1 MQDSPSEPTQVAE
14 ATVEV
19 PPKCTKDEEREI
31 MLQWL
36 ETDNNYQLVWGNE
49 REKSRGLDAWKSA
62 ASFFKKKCRVTLSP
76 TNMKARFR
84 RYREAFFAIEAEQE
98 KGPISEGVQP
108 ENGVESQAVA
118 LYGYGRMAA
127 LCAGSTRSNPSFE
140 VSTGRGQVTF
150 GSKTTK
156 YTVADA
162 TVDAGRA
169 HSGISNDCEPV
180 FEGEWDE
187 DEEDEEEEV
196 GEALVDNTSYKG
208 KTYAKHRSK
217 TPAASSVTKSM
228 ISKRTRS
235 ISPGR
240 NKRPF
245 EDSSPQKSAPIGLH
259 DQQPPQRG
267 ALEQLVS
274 MFSQRHTAVDE
285 LMTKKFQQLCDD
297 IARLHHCQAILHVS
311 LGATDNSGLGS
322 SLGLAANTPSSLDTR
337 FNVTLSGDYQRVM
350 NARGAILRN
359 SPLKARLSIPVS
371 KSLISSP
378 PDSGNI
384 KEQRRRRTRGQSS
397 SQSNLQAPA
406 DTDPESISH
415 TTQDTAP
422 TADVL
427 STVARNEKADDDTH
441 SLTPAASPAA
451 VDGPSKASTLSA
463 PSPLT
468 SSCAPTFTVLPHFRT
483 SVDHISATT
492 KTTIT
497 LLSSRIDA
505 TASNQSTKAIFARQ
519 DVVELQVTGSWENAE
534 AARVLLLV
542 AIDTLQP
549 GVVSE
554 RLQVEL
560 KYQNMIGGRK
570 RQDLQDLMARTG
582 TSIYLTSPFVQTANK
597 SGCPVD
603 PRYNDI
609 YITGEP
615 KQVAVAKEALTRAYN
630 RAQAS
635 SISCTR
641 EVDIATRK
649 LDWMLQHHREKL
661 RSIMLDNASFI
672 AFPPLG
678 GTHPSIFVYGESNVN
693 VERTIRTVMQLSCH
707 FQCGSI
713 TRRDS
718 ALSMHMPHAVPS
730 IINICKVI
738 SQASGAEVEYRNNG
752 FLMFGNEIQT
762 RTAMQ
767 FLMEIDLVKTLP
779 FEFKFTVELANEHR
793 EFISGKKN
801 GKINRIMK
809 ATGARIKF
817 DQCNGYNFYVDLGST
832 IAAKT
837 MEALAL
843 LQEELPAEISFYVPE
858 TYHKRIIGVGGK
870 NIQRIMKKYGVYVKF
885 SNSEEFAILG
895 GYFDNQDN
903 VVARTPSKNAVN
915 LENLKQAVMEFVGP
929 KDKDFV
935 RHNLIIP
942 KQDHIALLTRHAE
955 SLRQIHE
962 DTNAAVLF
970 PERETGSDIVTVCGP
985 ELYIQQATT
994 MLLSMAQ
1001 ERFTFLVPYSKALV
1015 EVLDLP
1021 EFMSEVVDVIK
1032 QAWNITLVT
1041 PSTSFYPNDTVTSQ
1055 SSADSA
1061 DSSSKLAES
1070 SLNPR
1075 RADEEAAVAEGDQS
1089 AGQGERSNTV
1099 SSADASRPTTP
1110 LGDLAFVF
1118 EYTRNNEDSLQ
1129 NAKQVFDRFLIRHQ
1143 IEINEEEIHIP
1154 HLRPE
1159 PTVDIF
1165 LHPRT
1170 PSALNIGD
1178 LQTPVTTDYALFD
1191 TAAGGAF
1198 NIATGSRRPGDA
1210 SPLVTSDIRALFG
1223 TGNTSAL
1230 PSLNT
1235 SPSRWSD
1242 HSRHSSSFLASPS
1255 AAPGSS
1261 FGLGSVPSIGQNN
1274 GSPSTFTRVASM
1286 PSDPWAPAK
1295 HHQRHSQVSG
1305 NYLGSIGDLRSAP
1318 PGMTNASLS
1327 SPGSHGS
1334 GFYSQSGY
1342 TQYPAEGSY
1351 NKPPGF
1357 QALTSASS
1365 GHRYSG
1371 SNSPVHGA
1379 NSTIGNY
1386 DGLMGH
1392 SQGSPQNASPQ
1403 RQQSLE
1409 SPSSRGSMQYLD
1421 DKLFS
1426 GSTFGP
1432 GYGPSLNSGNARPVH
1447 QQQMTYQ
1454 HQQQFQH
1461 HQQQSQPFSGQAYSS
1476 HLSLQPGVSYPQ
1488 QRQRHSSQNSA
1499 ASHHTMGLGPIG
1511 SGPGSAGGS
1520 VNSDEIS
1527 TEEDSDEVFDEMRN
1541 RQKGHT
1547 VGGSSAL
1554 FKPHPQVQ
1562 ITSGSGYEGYS
1573 SHNSSSSSLFNRRG
1587 SGGSTHSL
1595 QQPYFSGGG
1604 IDVYGQNGLV
1614 GAMEKHSL
1622 NGHHGHH
1629 QESGDMNVGG
1639 GRSFQGRL
1647 AQGRQ
1652 STGIANQG
1660 AGGGLS
1666 GLNAGSRFDDDRGFF
1681 TSGFGGIIGD
1691 GAHGYGRLGSSST
1704 SGSSST
1710 ATQGLGQHQHVPQAY
1725 ESSFGSGLHGGNSHS
1740 NGFDGFGGKIDLSGG
1755 DEIIRSESFDK
1766 AGLSA
1771 SSSLAFYMNPPL
1783 QHASAGRLNEGSR
1796 LAGWDR

>member
-1 MQDSPSEPTQVAE
+1 ME
-14 ATVEV
+14 
-19 PPKCTKDEEREI
+19 
-31 MLQWL
+31 
-36 ETDNNYQLVWGNE
+36 GNTIL
-49 REKSRGLDAWKSA
+49 SLCFVSA
-62 ASFFKKKCRVTLSP
+62 R
-76 TNMKARFR
+76 
-84 RYREAFFAIEAEQE
+84 
-98 KGPISEGVQP
+98 
-108 ENGVESQAVA
+108 
-118 LYGYGRMAA
+118 
-127 LCAGSTRSNPSFE
+127 
-140 VSTGRGQVTF
+140 
-150 GSKTTK
+150 
-156 YTVADA
+156 
-162 TVDAGRA
+162 
-169 HSGISNDCEPV
+169 
-180 FEGEWDE
+180 
-187 DEEDEEEEV
+187 
-196 GEALVDNTSYKG
+196 
-208 KTYAKHRSK
+208 
-217 TPAASSVTKSM
+217 
-228 ISKRTRS
+228 
-235 ISPGR
+235 
-240 NKRPF
+240 
-245 EDSSPQKSAPIGLH
+245 
-259 DQQPPQRG
+259 
-267 ALEQLVS
+267 
-274 MFSQRHTAVDE
+274 AVDE

-297 IARLHHCQAILHVS
+297 ITRLHHCQAILHVS
-311 LGATDNSGLGS
+311 LGATDSSGNGS
-322 SLGLAANTPSSLDTR
+322 SPGSAANPNSTLLDTR

-371 KSLISSP
+371 KSLISQP
-378 PDSGNI
+378 PDSGSIQERPQLGRN
-384 KEQRRRRTRGQSS
+384 RAQSTP
-397 SQSNLQAPA
+397 QSNRPGSANIV
-406 DTDPESISH
+406 TESISH
-415 TTQDTAP
+415 TTTDLALP
-422 TADVL
+422 SDVL
-427 STVARNEKADDDTH
+427 TAAVTNEKADDDTH
-441 SLTPAASPAA
+441 SQTFAASHAA
-451 VDGPSKASTLSA
+451 VDNPSKASAPSA
-463 PSPLT
+463 PSPLRST
-468 SSCAPTFTVLPHFRT
+468 SEPTFTVLPQFRA

-497 LLSSRIDA
+497 LLSSPMDASAANRI
-505 TASNQSTKAIFARQ
+505 TKAIFARQ

-542 AIDTLQP
+542 AIDTLQQ

-649 LDWMLQHHREKL
+649 LDWMLQNHREKL
-661 RSIMLDNASFI
+661 RTIMLDNASFI

-752 FLMFGNEIQT
+752 FLMFGNEVQT

-767 FLMEIDLVKTLP
+767 FLMEVDLVKALP

-817 DQCNGYNFYVDLGST
+817 DQCNGYNFYVDLGSA

-935 RHNLIIP
+935 RHNLVIP
-942 KQDHIALLTRHAE
+942 KQDHTALLTRHAD

-962 DTNAAVLF
+962 DTNTAVLF

-994 MLLSMAQ
+994 MLLSMVQ
-1001 ERFTFLVPYSKALV
+1001 EQFTCLVPYSESLV
-1015 EVLDLP
+1015 RVLDLP
-1021 EFMSEVVDVIK
+1021 EFTSEVVDVVK

-1041 PSTSFYPNDTVTSQ
+1041 PFTGSNPNGTSASQ

-1061 DSSSKLAES
+1061 DSTSKLAET
-1070 SLNPR
+1070 SLNQR
-1075 RADEEAAVAEGDQS
+1075 GTDGGTAEVDGDQS
-1089 AGQGERSNTV
+1089 IEQSERFKV
-1099 SSADASRPTTP
+1099 LSSTSASRPTTP
-1110 LGDLAFVF
+1110 LEDLAFVF
-1118 EYTRNNEDSLQ
+1118 GYTRNNEDSLQ
-1129 NAKQVFDRFLIRHQ
+1129 NAKQILDRFLLRHH
-1143 IEINEEEIHIP
+1143 IEINEEEIQIP

-1159 PTVDIF
+1159 PAVDIF
-1165 LHPRT
+1165 LHTRT
-1170 PSALNIGD
+1170 PSALSAGD
-1178 LQTPVTTDYALFD
+1178 LQTSVTTDYALFD
-1191 TAAGGAF
+1191 TAAGGPF
-1198 NIATGSRRPGDA
+1198 NIASGSRRPADA
-1210 SPLVTSDIRALFG
+1210 SSPLITSDIRALFG
-1223 TGNTSAL
+1223 SGSTSAL

-1242 HSRHSSSFLASPS
+1242 HSRHSSSFIASPS
-1255 AAPGSS
+1255 AAPGSP

-1274 GSPSTFTRVASM
+1274 GSPATYTRVASM
-1286 PSDPWAPAK
+1286 PSDPWAPTK

-1305 NYLGSIGDLRSAP
+1305 NYLGSIGDLRSTP

-1327 SPGSHGS
+1327 ASGSHGS

-1342 TQYPAEGSY
+1342 TQYPAEGAY

-1371 SNSPVHGA
+1371 SNSPVHGT
-1379 NSTIGNY
+1379 NSAIGNY
-1386 DGLMGH
+1386 DNLLGH
-1392 SQGSPQNASPQ
+1392 SQGSPQNASSQ

-1409 SPSSRGSMQYLD
+1409 SPSARGSMQYLD
-1421 DKLFS
+1421 DKMFS

-1432 GYGPSLNSGNARPVH
+1432 GYGPALNSGNPRPVH

-1454 HQQQFQH
+1454 HQPQFQH
-1461 HQQQSQPFSGQAYSS
+1461 HQQQPQPFSGQTYSS
-1476 HLSLQPGVSYPQ
+1476 HLSLQPGHSYPQ

-1541 RQKGHT
+1541 RQKGNT
-1547 VGGSSAL
+1547 VGSSSAL
-1554 FKPHPQVQ
+1554 FSPHQQVPA
-1562 ITSGSGYEGYS
+1562 TSGSGYEGYS

-1604 IDVYGQNGLV
+1604 IDLYGQNGLV
-1614 GAMEKHSL
+1614 SAMEKHSL
-1622 NGHHGHH
+1622 NGHHSHH
-1629 QESGDMNVGG
+1629 QDNGDLNVGG

-1647 AQGRQ
+1647 AHGRQ
-1652 STGIANQG
+1652 STGISNQG
-1660 AGGGLS
+1660 TPGGLS
-1666 GLNAGSRFDDDRGFF
+1666 GLNAGTRFDDDRGFF
-1681 TSGFGGIIGD
+1681 NSGFGGIIGD
-1691 GAHGYGRLGSSST
+1691 GAHGYGRLGSST
-1704 SGSSST
+1704 SGSSATST
-1710 ATQGLGQHQHVPQAY
+1710 HGLGQQQHALQPY
-1725 ESSFGSGLHGGNSHS
+1725 ESSFGSGLHGGSSHS
-1740 NGFDGFGGKIDLSGG
+1740 TGFDGFGGKIDLNGAG
-1755 DEIIRSESFDK
+1755 DEIIRSEPFDK

-1771 SSSLAFYMNPPL
+1771 PSSLAFYMDPPL
-1783 QHASAGRLNEGSR
+1783 QHASAGRVSEGSR
-1796 LAGWDR
+1796 LTGWER

>member
-1 MQDSPSEPTQVAE
+1 ME
-14 ATVEV
+14 
-19 PPKCTKDEEREI
+19 
-31 MLQWL
+31 
-36 ETDNNYQLVWGNE
+36 GN
-49 REKSRGLDAWKSA
+49 
-62 ASFFKKKCRVTLSP
+62 TILS
-76 TNMKARFR
+76 
-84 RYREAFFAIEAEQE
+84 
-98 KGPISEGVQP
+98 
-108 ENGVESQAVA
+108 
-118 LYGYGRMAA
+118 
-127 LCAGSTRSNPSFE
+127 LCF
-140 VSTGRGQVTF
+140 VSVR
-150 GSKTTK
+150 
-156 YTVADA
+156 
-162 TVDAGRA
+162 
-169 HSGISNDCEPV
+169 
-180 FEGEWDE
+180 
-187 DEEDEEEEV
+187 
-196 GEALVDNTSYKG
+196 
-208 KTYAKHRSK
+208 
-217 TPAASSVTKSM
+217 
-228 ISKRTRS
+228 
-235 ISPGR
+235 
-240 NKRPF
+240 
-245 EDSSPQKSAPIGLH
+245 
-259 DQQPPQRG
+259 
-267 ALEQLVS
+267 
-274 MFSQRHTAVDE
+274 AVDE

-297 IARLHHCQAILHVS
+297 ITRLHHCQAILHVS
-311 LGATDNSGLGS
+311 LGATDSSGNGSTLGS
-322 SLGLAANTPSSLDTR
+322 AANTSSTLDTR

-371 KSLISSP
+371 KSLISLP
-378 PDSGNI
+378 PDSGSI
-384 KEQRRRRTRGQSS
+384 KEQQRRRRNRGQSAP
-397 SQSNLQAPA
+397 QSILQGSANVG
-406 DTDPESISH
+406 TESISH
-415 TTQDTAP
+415 TKTDIAITSHVFTA
-422 TADVL
+422 A
-427 STVARNEKADDDTH
+427 AQNEKADDDTH
-441 SLTPAASPAA
+441 SKPLAVSQAA
-451 VDGPSKASTLSA
+451 VDDPSKASTPPAS
-463 PSPLT
+463 SPLGST
-468 SSCAPTFTVLPHFRT
+468 FAPTFTVLPQFRI
-483 SVDHISATT
+483 SVDHISALT

-497 LLSSRIDA
+497 LLSSPIDA
-505 TASNQSTKAIFARQ
+505 TAANRSTKAIFARQ

-542 AIDTLQP
+542 AIDTLQA
-549 GVVSE
+549 GIVSE

-649 LDWMLQHHREKL
+649 LDWMLQNHREKL
-661 RSIMLDNASFI
+661 RTIMLDNASFI

-767 FLMEIDLVKTLP
+767 FLMEVDLVKALP

-915 LENLKQAVMEFVGP
+915 LDNLKQAVMEFVGP

-942 KQDHIALLTRHAE
+942 KQDHIVLLTRHAD

-994 MLLSMAQ
+994 MLLSMVQ
-1001 ERFTFLVPYSKALV
+1001 EQFTFLVPYSNALV
-1015 EVLDLP
+1015 RVLDLA
-1021 EFMSEVVDVIK
+1021 EFTSEVVDMIK

-1041 PSTSFYPNDTVTSQ
+1041 PLSGVNSNEAAASR

-1070 SLNPR
+1070 SLKQR
-1075 RADEEAAVAEGDQS
+1075 RVDGEAADVDGVQS
-1089 AGQGERSNTV
+1089 TEQGERSKAV
-1099 SSADASRPTTP
+1099 SSADASRPTMP
-1110 LGDLAFVF
+1110 LRDVAFVF
-1118 EYTRNNEDSLQ
+1118 EYARSNEDSLQ
-1129 NAKQVFDRFLIRHQ
+1129 NAKQVFDRFLLHHQ

-1154 HLRPE
+1154 RLRPE
-1159 PTVDIF
+1159 PAVDIF
-1165 LHPRT
+1165 LHTRT
-1170 PSALNIGD
+1170 PSALSIGGKLPLYTGSYICSHLRGVTLTRKCDIAPID

-1198 NIATGSRRPGDA
+1198 NIGSGSRRPADT

-1223 TGNTSAL
+1223 SGNTSAL
-1230 PSLNT
+1230 PSLNA

-1242 HSRHSSSFLASPS
+1242 HSRHSSSFSASPS
-1255 AAPGSS
+1255 AAPGSP
-1261 FGLGSVPSIGQNN
+1261 FGLGSVPNIGQNN
-1274 GSPSTFTRVASM
+1274 GSPATYTRVASM

-1295 HHQRHSQVSG
+1295 QHQRHSQVSG
-1305 NYLGSIGDLRSAP
+1305 NYLGSIGDLRSTP

-1327 SPGSHGS
+1327 APGSHGG
-1334 GFYSQSGY
+1334 GFYAQSGY
-1342 TQYPAEGSY
+1342 TQYPAEGTY

-1371 SNSPVHGA
+1371 SNSPVHAVNGA
-1379 NSTIGNY
+1379 IGNY
-1386 DGLMGH
+1386 DNLLGH

-1409 SPSSRGSMQYLD
+1409 SPGARGSMQYLD
-1421 DKLFS
+1421 DNVFS

-1432 GYGPSLNSGNARPVH
+1432 GYGPALNSGNTRAV
-1447 QQQMTYQ
+1447 QMAYQ
-1454 HQQQFQH
+1454 PQPQFQH
-1461 HQQQSQPFSGQAYSS
+1461 HQQQSQPFSGQTYSS
-1476 HLSLQPGVSYPQ
+1476 HLSLQPGHSYPQ

-1547 VGGSSAL
+1547 VSSSSTL
-1554 FKPHPQVQ
+1554 FKPHQQVQ

-1595 QQPYFSGGG
+1595 QQPYFAGGG

-1614 GAMEKHSL
+1614 SAMEKHSL

-1629 QESGDMNVGG
+1629 QDSGDMNVGS

-1652 STGIANQG
+1652 STGISNQG
-1660 AGGGLS
+1660 TSGGLS
-1666 GLNAGSRFDDDRGFF
+1666 GLNTGTRFDDDRGFF

-1691 GAHGYGRLGSSST
+1691 GAHGYGRLGSST
-1704 SGSSST
+1704 SGSSATS
-1710 ATQGLGQHQHVPQAY
+1710 TQGLGQQQHALQPY
-1725 ESSFGSGLHGGNSHS
+1725 ESSFGSGLNGGSSHS
-1740 NGFDGFGGKIDLSGG
+1740 NGFDGFGGKIDLNGAG
-1755 DEIIRSESFDK
+1755 DEIIRSEPFDK

-1771 SSSLAFYMNPPL
+1771 PSSLAFYMNPSL
-1783 QHASAGRLNEGSR
+1783 QNASASRVSEGSR
-1796 LAGWDR
+1796 LAGWER

>member
-1 MQDSPSEPTQVAE
+1 
-14 ATVEV
+14 
-19 PPKCTKDEEREI
+19 
-31 MLQWL
+31 ML
-36 ETDNNYQLVWGNE
+36 
-49 REKSRGLDAWKSA
+49 
-62 ASFFKKKCRVTLSP
+62 
-76 TNMKARFR
+76 
-84 RYREAFFAIEAEQE
+84 
-98 KGPISEGVQP
+98 
-108 ENGVESQAVA
+108 
-118 LYGYGRMAA
+118 
-127 LCAGSTRSNPSFE
+127 
-140 VSTGRGQVTF
+140 
-150 GSKTTK
+150 
-156 YTVADA
+156 
-162 TVDAGRA
+162 
-169 HSGISNDCEPV
+169 
-180 FEGEWDE
+180 
-187 DEEDEEEEV
+187 
-196 GEALVDNTSYKG
+196 
-208 KTYAKHRSK
+208 AK
-217 TPAASSVTKSM
+217 
-228 ISKRTRS
+228 
-235 ISPGR
+235 
-240 NKRPF
+240 
-245 EDSSPQKSAPIGLH
+245 
-259 DQQPPQRG
+259 
-267 ALEQLVS
+267 
-274 MFSQRHTAVDE
+274 
-285 LMTKKFQQLCDD
+285 
-297 IARLHHCQAILHVS
+297 
-311 LGATDNSGLGS
+311 
-322 SLGLAANTPSSLDTR
+322 
-337 FNVTLSGDYQRVM
+337 
-350 NARGAILRN
+350 
-359 SPLKARLSIPVS
+359 LSIPVS
-371 KSLISSP
+371 KSLISLS
-378 PDSGNI
+378 PDSGSI
-384 KEQRRRRTRGQSS
+384 KEQQRRRRNRGQSAP
-397 SQSNLQAPA
+397 QPNLQGSARVG
-406 DTDPESISH
+406 TESIS
-415 TTQDTAP
+415 TTNKAL
-422 TADVL
+422 AFDVFPAA
-427 STVARNEKADDDTH
+427 ARNEKTDDDTP
-441 SLTPAASPAA
+441 SQTLVASSATVDDLTNAATP
-451 VDGPSKASTLSA
+451 SA
-463 PSPLT
+463 PSPTRPT
-468 SSCAPTFTVLPHFRT
+468 STPTFSVLPQFRT

-497 LLSSRIDA
+497 LLSSPIDA
-505 TASNQSTKAIFARQ
+505 TTASQLTKAVFARQ

-549 GVVSE
+549 GIVSE

-615 KQVAVAKEALTRAYN
+615 MQVAVAKEELTRAYN

-635 SISCTR
+635 SVSCTR

-661 RSIMLDNASFI
+661 RTIMLDNASFI

-767 FLMEIDLVKTLP
+767 FLMEVDLVKALP

-832 IAAKT
+832 IATKT

-942 KQDHIALLTRHAE
+942 KQDHTTLLTRHAD

-994 MLLSMAQ
+994 MLLSMVQ
-1001 ERFTFLVPYSKALV
+1001 EHFTFFVPYSNALV
-1015 EVLDLP
+1015 RVLELP
-1021 EFMSEVVDVIK
+1021 EFTSEVVDTIK
-1032 QAWNITLVT
+1032 QAWNISLVI
-1041 PSTSFYPNDTVTSQ
+1041 PSISLNPYAMAASQ

-1070 SLNPR
+1070 GSNPR
-1075 RADEEAAVAEGDQS
+1075 RAVDEAADAGGIQS
-1089 AGQGERSNTV
+1089 TEQGERSKAL
-1099 SSADASRPTTP
+1099 SSGDALRPTVP
-1110 LGDLAFVF
+1110 PGSLAFVF
-1118 EYTRNNEDSLQ
+1118 EYTRNSEDSLQ
-1129 NAKQVFDRFLIRHQ
+1129 SAKQVFDRFLLRHQ

-1159 PTVDIF
+1159 PAVDIF
-1165 LHPRT
+1165 LHTRT
-1170 PSALNIGD
+1170 PLALSIGD
-1178 LQTPVTTDYALFD
+1178 LQTSVTTDYALFD
-1191 TAAGGAF
+1191 TAAGSAF
-1198 NIATGSRRPGDA
+1198 NMAPGSRRPADA

-1223 TGNTSAL
+1223 SGNTSAL

-1242 HSRHSSSFLASPS
+1242 HSRHSSSFIASPS
-1255 AAPGSS
+1255 AAPGSP
-1261 FGLGSVPSIGQNN
+1261 FGLGSVSNIGQNN
-1274 GSPSTFTRVASM
+1274 GSPAAYNRVSSM

-1295 HHQRHSQVSG
+1295 HQQRHSQVSG
-1305 NYLGSIGDLRSAP
+1305 NYLGSIGDLRSTP
-1318 PGMTNASLS
+1318 PGIANTSLS
-1327 SPGSHGS
+1327 APGSHGS
-1334 GFYSQSGY
+1334 GFYTQSGY
-1342 TQYPAEGSY
+1342 TQYPAEGAY
-1351 NKPPGF
+1351 NKVPGF
-1357 QALTSASS
+1357 QTMASAST

-1371 SNSPVHGA
+1371 SNSPVHGTHSA
-1379 NSTIGNY
+1379 VGNF
-1386 DGLMGH
+1386 DNLLGH

-1403 RQQSLE
+1403 RQQALE
-1409 SPSSRGSMQYLD
+1409 SPSARGSMQYLD
-1421 DKLFS
+1421 DKMFS

-1432 GYGPSLNSGNARPVH
+1432 GYGPALNSGNTRPVH
-1447 QQQMTYQ
+1447 QQQTPFQ
-1454 HQQQFQH
+1454 HQSQFQH
-1461 HQQQSQPFSGQAYSS
+1461 HQQQSQPFSGQTYSS
-1476 HLSLQPGVSYPQ
+1476 HLSLQPSHTYPQ

-1547 VGGSSAL
+1547 VGSSSAL
-1554 FKPHPQVQ
+1554 FKPHQQVQ
-1562 ITSGSGYEGYS
+1562 ISSGSGYEGYS

-1604 IDVYGQNGLV
+1604 VDVYGQNGLV
-1614 GAMEKHSL
+1614 SAMEKHSL

-1629 QESGDMNVGG
+1629 QDSGDVNVGG
-1639 GRSFQGRL
+1639 GRSFQGRF

-1652 STGIANQG
+1652 STGMSHQG
-1660 AGGGLS
+1660 TSGGLS
-1666 GLNAGSRFDDDRGFF
+1666 GLHTGTRFDDDRGFF

-1691 GAHGYGRLGSSST
+1691 GAHGYGHVGSST
-1704 SGSSST
+1704 SGSSTTS
-1710 ATQGLGQHQHVPQAY
+1710 TQGLGQQQHAPQPY
-1725 ESSFGSGLHGGNSHS
+1725 ESSFGSGLQGGGSHS
-1740 NGFDGFGGKIDLSGG
+1740 NGFNSFGGKIDLNGSGE
-1755 DEIIRSESFDK
+1755 EIIRSEPFDK

-1771 SSSLAFYMNPPL
+1771 PSLAFYMNPPL
-1783 QHASAGRLNEGSR
+1783 QHASAGRVSEGSR
-1796 LAGWDR
+1796 LAGWER